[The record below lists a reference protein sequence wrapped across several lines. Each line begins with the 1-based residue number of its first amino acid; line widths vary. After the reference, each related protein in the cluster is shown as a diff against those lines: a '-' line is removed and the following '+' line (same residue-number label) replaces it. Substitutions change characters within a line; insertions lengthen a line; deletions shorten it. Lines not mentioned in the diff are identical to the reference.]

1 MMTRIHE
8 AASALLPT
16 RRTPLAAVEPA
27 QRPPIRIR
35 RPAFNVSE
43 DAPKYFYRGEKG
55 VTALL
60 YALSAVF
67 PEGERMFIDA
77 VHHYRDR
84 VTDDALQKD
93 MRAFAGQEAQH
104 GRLHEAYNAYAMA
117 RGFDVDPISQS
128 VKERNALLKKRLP
141 PVARLATTAALEHF
155 TALLAE
161 VLLGDEHFLDGVDPA
176 HAELWRWHAA
186 EEAEHKAVAF
196 DVLDEVSGSYLVR
209 MRSYLVVSVMF
220 PSFTLLHTLHLM
232 RPDGTLGDAR
242 AYLGL
247 LRFLFVTPG
256 VLPKIA
262 PGWRAYFRPDFHPW
276 SRDDRELLARWQ
288 QASGG

>member
-1 MMTRIHE
+1 MLTR
-8 AASALLPT
+8 AL
-16 RRTPLAAVEPA
+16 
-27 QRPPIRIR
+27 RPSIRIR
-35 RPAFNVSE
+35 RPHFDVPADS
-43 DAPKYFYRGEKG
+43 PKYFFRGEKG
-55 VTALL
+55 VTALF

-84 VTDDALQKD
+84 ITDETLRQE

-104 GRLHEAYNAYAMA
+104 GRLHEAYNAHATA
-117 RGFDVDPISQS
+117 HGFDVAPISAA

-161 VLLGDEHFLDGVDPA
+161 AVLGDDEVLAGVDPA
-176 HAELWRWHAA
+176 HAALWRWHAA
-186 EEAEHKAVAF
+186 EETEHKAVAF
-196 DVLDEVSGSYLVR
+196 DVLAQVSGSYLMR
-209 MRSYLVVSVMF
+209 MRSYAVVSVMF

-232 RPDGTLGDAR
+232 RHDGTLLDAR
-242 AYLGL
+242 AHLGL
-247 LRFLFVTPG
+247 LRFLFVEPG
-256 VLPKIA
+256 MLPKIA

-276 SRDDRELLARWQ
+276 MRDDREQLQRWQ
-288 QASGG
+288 ATAGE

>member
-1 MMTRIHE
+1 MLTR
-8 AASALLPT
+8 AL
-16 RRTPLAAVEPA
+16 
-27 QRPPIRIR
+27 RPSIRIR
-35 RPAFNVSE
+35 RPHFDVPADS
-43 DAPKYFYRGEKG
+43 PKYFFRGEKG
-55 VTALL
+55 VTALF

-84 VTDDALQKD
+84 ITDETLRQE

-104 GRLHEAYNAYAMA
+104 GRLHEAYNAHATA
-117 RGFDVDPISQS
+117 HGFDVAPISAA

-161 VLLGDEHFLDGVDPA
+161 AVLGDDEVLAGVDPA
-176 HAELWRWHAA
+176 HAALWRWHAA
-186 EEAEHKAVAF
+186 EETEHKAVAF
-196 DVLDEVSGSYLVR
+196 DVLAQVSGSYLVR
-209 MRSYLVVSVMF
+209 MRSYAVVSVMF

-232 RPDGTLGDAR
+232 RHDGTLLDAR
-242 AYLGL
+242 AHLGL
-247 LRFLFVTPG
+247 LRFLFVEPG
-256 VLPKIA
+256 MLPKIA

-276 SRDDRELLARWQ
+276 MRDDREQLQRWQ
-288 QASGG
+288 ATAGE